1 MSFSEKREKSTFNQ
15 EIIQRLMTGS
25 EYHQEEI
32 KRRDEKKESRKEQHI
47 KSEKLLTLTHK
58 IAEHD
63 LQAKIAKCVK
73 WIEKLH
79 EIRVVI
85 SGDESS
91 MQQMEKMI
99 SAMEEQVKP
108 VGGRILQKR
117 VKDGVIKFS
126 IMPTIKKE
134 VKEQAPG
141 EKKLLSTDNLTP
153 EFQQVRSHH
162 TKVFLQL
169 AHPYQH
175 QLNLQTTTGSGR
187 ISTKCSKCGDDK
199 QTVTS
204 KRIKIS
210 AIVGILLLAKY
221 GLWSF
226 IYCSLKK

>member
-1 MSFSEKREKSTFNQ
+1 
-15 EIIQRLMTGS
+15 MTGS

-32 KRRDEKKESRKEQHI
+32 KRRDEKKEARKEQHI
-47 KSEKLLTLTHK
+47 KSEKLLTLSHK

-63 LQAKIAKCVK
+63 LHSKLAKCVK

-85 SGDESS
+85 SGDESAL
-91 MQQMEKMI
+91 QQMEKMI
-99 SAMEEQVKP
+99 LVIEEQVKP
-108 VGGRILQKR
+108 IGGRILQKR

-134 VKEQAPG
+134 VKEPATG
-141 EKKLLSTDNLTP
+141 EKKLLSTDNLSP
-153 EFQQVRSHH
+153 ELQQVRSHH

-169 AHPYQH
+169 THPYQH
-175 QLNLQTTTGSGR
+175 QLNLQTTSSGR

-221 GLWSF
+221 GFWSF
-226 IYCSLKK
+226 IYSSLK